1 MVAPCQRFTHQRIL
15 ALKFLS
21 FYVHRSTLPQSR
33 FARQL
38 PQRGSREWAGA
49 IQPGTRWNPGLRAIF
64 IAPTKAQKPVPFT
77 IQRTTLPQSAL
88 RAASSLREGAGKRSH
103 STGCLQNRGVAGDFH
118 RPYEGAKSGM
128 GWSKKGA
135 SGNVEFPEAPDLRLV
150 RTECPQRLHNP
161 VSRRCTCPASQSS
174 CPR

>member
-1 MVAPCQRFTHQRIL
+1 MVAPCQWFTHQL
-15 ALKFLS
+15 VLTLKFLTA
-21 FYVHRSTLPQSR
+21 YVHRSTLPQSR
-33 FARQL
+33 IRSTA
-38 PQRGSREWAGA
+38 PSEREPGMAGA
-49 IQPGTRWNPGLRAIF
+49 IQPGTCETVGVRAIF
-64 IAPTKAQKPVPFT
+64 IAPTKGGFHSSECTPSEREPGNVP
-77 IQRTTLPQSAL
+77 IQPGARWNPGV
-88 RAASSLREGAGKRSH
+88 RAIFIAPTKVGNLAW
-103 STGCLQNRGVAGDFH
+103 
-118 RPYEGAKSGM
+118 